1 MLVDVDVDG
10 QVVVVVAVKGGMH
23 VPFETIMSCLCNVW
37 ILYAVYSSCRY
48 TIRLNIS
55 NNSHY

>member
-23 VPFETIMSCLCNVW
+23 VPFETIMSCYVTYEFCMQFIPRVG
-37 ILYAVYSSCRY
+37 
-48 TIRLNIS
+48 TQ
-55 NNSHY
+55 